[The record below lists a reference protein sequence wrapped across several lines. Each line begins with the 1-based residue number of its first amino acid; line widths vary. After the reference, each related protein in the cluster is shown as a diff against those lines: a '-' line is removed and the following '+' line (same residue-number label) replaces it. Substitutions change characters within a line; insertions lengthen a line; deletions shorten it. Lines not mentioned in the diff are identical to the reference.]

1 MQVVVRRGLDLH
13 LGAVPDMRIAETR
26 QASAV
31 AVLGRDFP
39 GVKFDILTEPGA
51 EVRAGDPVLRD
62 RHRPEVVFTAPVSGR
77 VAGVK
82 RGARRALQS
91 IRFAVNDTGEAVRF
105 DIPVAM
111 NKDNARALMLRSG
124 LWTALR
130 KRPFGHIPDPKAEPR
145 ALLVTAIDT
154 EPLAPDPVPVI
165 VEYSDH
171 FVSGLKT
178 LSLICDNPVFLC
190 QAGGADIPITKTD
203 RVEIAEFSGPHP
215 AGLAGTH
222 IQALCP
228 IGFDGG
234 EAWHIGYQDV
244 ISLGHLVN
252 EGTLW
257 QQRVVSFAGTGV
269 KHPRLL
275 KVFVCTAI
283 ENVTAGELV
292 ERPVRII
299 SGSALSG
306 HEAVGADAFLGQRH
320 NQITAVAETPAVKP
334 RWWRRGGYAIDQGQ
348 DPGAL
353 IPTTDMERMSPPGI
367 LPIPMLR
374 ALLVGDVDRAR
385 DLGVLELIE
394 EDLALLGYACSSGN
408 SYGRLL
414 RNVLDQ
420 LCKEAV

>member
-1 MQVVVRRGLDLH
+1 MHVVIRRGLDLH
-13 LGAVPDMRIAETR
+13 LGAAPDMRIAGTR
-26 QASAV
+26 QASAA

-91 IRFAVNDTGEAVRF
+91 IRFAVDDTGEAVRF
-105 DIPVAM
+105 DIPVTM
-111 NKDNARALMLRSG
+111 DKGNARALMLRSG

-130 KRPFGHIPDPKAEPR
+130 KRPFGHIPSPEAEPR

-154 EPLAPDPVPVI
+154 EPLAPDPVPI
-165 VEYSDH
+165 ITEYSDH
-171 FVSGLKT
+171 FVSGLRT

-190 QAGGADIPITKTD
+190 QAGGANIPVAETD
-203 RVEIAEFSGPHP
+203 GVQVAEFSGPHP

-222 IQALCP
+222 IHALCP

-257 QQRVVSFAGTGV
+257 LQRIVSVAGTGV
-269 KHPRLL
+269 ERPRLL
-275 KVFVCTAI
+275 RVLFCTAI
-283 ENVTAGELV
+283 DDVTAGELV
-292 ERPVRII
+292 DSPIRII

-306 HEAVGADAFLGQRH
+306 HEAVAAEAFLGQRH
-320 NQITAVAETPAVKP
+320 NQITVLAETPAVKP
-334 RWWRRGGYAIDQGQ
+334 RWWRRGEYAIDRGQ
-348 DPGAL
+348 DPGVL

-374 ALLVGDVDRAR
+374 A
-385 DLGVLELIE
+385 
-394 EDLALLGYACSSGN
+394 CW
-408 SYGRLL
+408 
-414 RNVLDQ
+414 
-420 LCKEAV
+420 

>member
-1 MQVVVRRGLDLH
+1 MRGLDIH
-13 LGAVPDMRIAETR
+13 LGAAPDMRIAGTR
-26 QASAV
+26 QATAA
-31 AVLGRDFP
+31 AVLGRDFS

-51 EVRAGDPVLRD
+51 QVRAGEPVLRD

-91 IRFAVNDTGEAVRF
+91 IRFAVDDTGEAVRF

-111 NKDNARALMLRSG
+111 DKGSVRALMLRSG

-154 EPLAPDPVPVI
+154 EPLAPDPVCI
-165 VEYSDH
+165 IAEYSNH
-171 FVSGLKT
+171 FVSGLRT
-178 LSLICDNPVFLC
+178 LALICDAPVFLC
-190 QAGGADIPITKTD
+190 QADGADIPATETD
-203 RVEIAEFSGPHP
+203 RVKVVEFSGPHP

-222 IQALCP
+222 IHALSP
-228 IGFDGG
+228 IGFDGT

-252 EGTLW
+252 EGTPW
-257 QQRVVSFAGTGV
+257 RQRVVSFAGTGV
-269 KHPRLL
+269 ERPRLL
-275 KVFVCTAI
+275 GVSVCTAI
-283 ENVTAGELV
+283 DDVATGECV
-292 ERPVRII
+292 DSPVRII

-306 HEAVGADAFLGQRH
+306 HEAVGAEAFLGQRH
-320 NQITAVAETPAVKP
+320 NQITALVETPAVKP
-334 RWWRRGGYAIDQGQ
+334 QWWRRGGYTIDQAQ

-367 LPIPMLR
+367 LPVPMLR
-374 ALLVGDVDRAR
+374 ALLVADVDRAR
-385 DLGVLELIE
+385 DLGALELIE
-394 EDLALLGYACSSGN
+394 EDLALLSYACSSGN
-408 SYGRLL
+408 PYGRLL